1 MNRRLFLHGIITSAA
16 ALSFGCSIKPL
27 VSDKKK
33 KVALIYATRYG
44 ATLDTAQWIAQ
55 GMEREVDL
63 LNIETITFKDIIND
77 YDHFIIGS
85 GIWVDGVHRE
95 ILTLLQQHHKEIQSK
110 LLATFIVCGTTQKK
124 ESGRA
129 RIEQYF
135 RRFHAAL
142 ETEPPL
148 HEQFGG
154 RIVIEKLTQ
163 KDRKLLE
170 HFYKKVLKKE
180 FVSWDR
186 REPKKAKLFGHTVL
200 V

>member
-27 VSDKKK
+27 VDDKEK

-44 ATLDTAQWIAQ
+44 ATLDTAKWIAQ
-55 GMEREVDL
+55 GMKREVDL
-63 LNIETITFKDIIND
+63 LDIEMLTFEDIITEYD
-77 YDHFIIGS
+77 YFIIGS
-85 GIWVDGVHRE
+85 GIWIDGVHKD
-95 ILTLLQQHHKEIQSK
+95 ILTLLQEHHKEIESK
-110 LLATFIVCGTTQKK
+110 LLATFIVCGTTQKE

-129 RIEQYF
+129 RIKQYF
-135 RRFHAAL
+135 RRFHGSL
-142 ETEPPL
+142 ETQPPL

-154 RIVIEKLTQ
+154 RIVIEELTP

-186 REPKKAKLFGHTVL
+186 REPEKAKLFGQTMSV
-200 V
+200 